1 MKCEDGQ
8 VVCVTLTGHLLA
20 QINDTYPITN
30 KEQHRKE
37 WPSTIPH
44 LFKSLISKNKKNT
57 STQATTRKKF

>member
-1 MKCEDGQ
+1 MSDAVSDSKTQLKSHFMLVHQRWTVRNSFRRQDGQ

-37 WPSTIPH
+37 
-44 LFKSLISKNKKNT
+44 
-57 STQATTRKKF
+57 

>member
-37 WPSTIPH
+37 
-44 LFKSLISKNKKNT
+44 
-57 STQATTRKKF
+57 